1 MFPSCKLHL
10 LTVLQMVSYLA
21 YIMRWIGEQLDYA
34 ESLIVTALRI
44 LQDCPANGIP
54 LRKVSYNMFLVSYS
68 YRTER
73 L

>member
-1 MFPSCKLHL
+1 
-10 LTVLQMVSYLA
+10 MVSYLA

-54 LRKVSYNMFLVSYS
+54 LRKVS
-68 YRTER
+68 
-73 L
+73 